1 MFTALT
7 MSRSLS
13 RYRAGAGGVLAC
25 LYMVLLAAC
34 GGGGDAAPPYTPPP
48 TPTVTAPSALSYTSP
63 FTATI
68 GVAITALTPTVTGTT
83 PTYTV
88 SPALPAGLA
97 LNATSG
103 VITGTGT
110 VLADTAT
117 YTVTA
122 TNTAGSTTFPL
133 SLKVGPSTA
142 TAFSQTNLVTN
153 GAVTA
158 RTTDI
163 KLTNPWGLVFATGA
177 PAWLVNSGSQTSTL
191 YDGTGLIVPT
201 VVTIPVATSG
211 TADPTGIVAN
221 STTGFTITKNAVT
234 AAARFIFAGKGG
246 SISGWAPTVDAANAV
261 TVYDD
266 APNGASYRGL
276 AIATVGTTTLLYATD
291 FKNKK
296 IDVFN
301 STFAKTTVTGG
312 FTDSTLPAG
321 YAPYGIQTITLGG
334 SPVIVVTY
342 AQQNAGGTAEVT
354 GAGLGLVNLFD
365 TNGTLL
371 KRLIPVGGKL
381 NAPWGVALAPAAFG
395 SFGNMLLI
403 GNFGDGLINAFDTT
417 SGVYAGT
424 ISNSTP
430 APLAN
435 SGLWAIAFG
444 NGARNQPVNTLYF
457 TAGVN
462 GQLGGLYGRIDLGA
476 TAPDSIAPVVTQTA
490 PVAGPVSGQV
500 TLTATATDNVAVTKV
515 DFLLRVGTTTT
526 TIGSVTTAPYTLAWN
541 STTTANGAATL
552 SAQAFDAAGNSTTSA
567 TLAVTINNV
576 AAPALAQLQTDIFTP
591 KCSGCHNGVGT
602 ILPGVMNLSS
612 TATSFAALVNVASIE
627 VPALMRV
634 KPGDPNNSYIVHK
647 LEGTQTQGARMPL
660 VGGFLDQPTIDT
672 VRAWIQA
679 GAAP

>member
-1 MFTALT
+1 MFTAL
-7 MSRSLS
+7 SVLRARSL
-13 RYRAGAGGVLAC
+13 AGGLGAC
-25 LYMVLLAAC
+25 FTLLLLAAC
-34 GGGGDAAPPYTPPP
+34 GGGDDAAPPYMPPP
-48 TPTVTAPSALSYTSP
+48 PPAVVAPSALTYTSP

-68 GVAITALTPTVTGTT
+68 GVAITALTPTVTGTA
-83 PTYTV
+83 PTYTI

-97 LNATSG
+97 INATTG
-103 VITGTGT
+103 AITGTGT

-122 TNTAGSTTFPL
+122 TNSAGSTTFPL
-133 SLKVGPSTA
+133 SLKVAASTA
-142 TAFSQTNLVTN
+142 SAFSQTNLVTN
-153 GAVTA
+153 GSVTA
-158 RTTDI
+158 RTTDL
-163 KLTNPWGLVFATGA
+163 KLVNPWGLVFATGA
-177 PAWLVNSGSQTSTL
+177 PVWLVNAGSQTSTL
-191 YDGTGLIVPT
+191 YDGTGLVVPT

-221 STTGFTITKNAVT
+221 ATTGFTVTKAAVT

-246 SISGWAPTVDAANAV
+246 SISGWAPTVDAANAI

-266 APNGASYRGL
+266 APNGAAYRGL

-301 STFAKTTVTGG
+301 STFQKTTVTGG

-334 SPVIVVTY
+334 NPVIVVTY

-371 KRLIPVGGKL
+371 KHLVAVGGKL

-395 SFGNMLLI
+395 SFGSMLLI
-403 GNFGDGLINAFDTT
+403 GNFGDGVVNAFDAT

-424 ISNSTP
+424 ISDSGG

-435 SGLWAIAFG
+435 SGLWGIAFG

-457 TAGVN
+457 TAGVA
-462 GQLGGLYGRIDLGA
+462 GQTGGLYGRIDLGA
-476 TAPDSIAPVVTQTA
+476 TAPDVVAPVVTQTT
-490 PVAGPVSGQV
+490 PVAGTVSGQV

-526 TIGSVTTAPYTLAWN
+526 TIGSVTTAPYTFVWN
-541 STTTANGAATL
+541 STATANGAATL
-552 SAQAFDAAGNSTTSA
+552 SAQAFDAAANSTTSA
-567 TLAVTINNV
+567 TIAVTVNNV
-576 AAPALAQLQTDIFTP
+576 AAVTLQQLQDNIFTP
-591 KCSGCHNGVGT
+591 KCSSCHTGVGGA
-602 ILPGVMNLSS
+602 LPGVMNLTS
-612 TATSFAALVNVASIE
+612 TAASFAALVNVASIE

-634 KPGDPNNSYIVHK
+634 KPSDPNNSYIVHK